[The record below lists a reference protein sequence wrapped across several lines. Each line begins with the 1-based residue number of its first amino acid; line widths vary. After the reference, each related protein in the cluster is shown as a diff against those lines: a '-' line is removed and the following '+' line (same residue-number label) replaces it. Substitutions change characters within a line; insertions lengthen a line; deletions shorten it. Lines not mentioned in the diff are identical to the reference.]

1 MIEVEGLRSLNANLE
16 KVAKE
21 LGAAGNKA
29 VQAVAL
35 DIVAEAKDNLDKNRT
50 NAFGTLRKSG
60 KVQKAE
66 DGTID
71 AGFFSSEHD
80 NGYAAYVE
88 YGRGPTIKENEGDEG
103 GPTLKTSLKAW
114 IRKKLTNPTGGKNA
128 LDSAAVFAKKSREEM
143 VEMVA
148 FLIARK
154 IHREGTK
161 AQPFFAPAV
170 KAIEDKFEEIVSK
183 YIKDESK
190 NV

>member
-1 MIEVEGLRSLNANLE
+1 MIEVEGQRSLNAKLE

-21 LGAAGNKA
+21 LGAAGDKA
-29 VQAVAL
+29 LQAVAL

-50 NAFGTLRKSG
+50 NAFGTLRESG

-71 AGFFSSEHD
+71 AGFFSSEKD
-80 NGYAAYVE
+80 KGYAAAVE
-88 YGRGPTIKENEGDEG
+88 YGRGPTIKENDG

-128 LDSAAVFAKKSREEM
+128 MDSAAVFAKKSQEEM

-161 AQPFFAPAV
+161 PQPFFAPAV

-183 YIKDESK
+183 YIKQESK